1 MNILHTKV
9 LESAERL
16 RNSMVDT
23 LTELCRIPAI
33 SPHNGGTGEEAKI
46 QKLKSIIEAMNLK
59 GASLR
64 IERVDDSKSPT
75 GNRPSLFLEYPG
87 KTSRRLC
94 ILAHIDVVPEGDLS
108 LWNIV
113 EPFNPIVKGS
123 RLYGR
128 GVSDNGNCLV
138 SALYALKAID
148 DAGVTPEYSVLL
160 AFVADEEMGSHFGL
174 EPLMERNIFRA
185 DDLVVVPDSGNDA
198 GDFIETAEKAMLK
211 LAFTVTGK
219 QVHASLP
226 HTGLNACRVANMLA
240 YEVDE
245 ALHKAFREEDDTFD
259 PPCSTFEPTRRA
271 ANVPA
276 VNIVPGRERF
286 EFDCRVLP
294 SVNLDEVID
303 TVKKVCADVEHRT
316 GAKIELAVDRTDS
329 APVTSP
335 DSEVCRL
342 LVRSVREVLGF
353 EPKTGGI
360 GGGTF
365 AAFFRKKGIPAVV
378 WSQECDGVAHQPDEF
393 TEIEYLV
400 NNAKV
405 FALMM
410 AGE

>member
-1 MNILHTKV
+1 MHTKV

-16 RNSMVDT
+16 RSSMVDT

-33 SPHNGGTGEEAKI
+33 SPHNGGTGEETKI

-94 ILAHIDVVPEGDLS
+94 ILAHVDVVPEGDLS

-303 TVKKVCADVEHRT
+303 TVKKVCADVKHRT

>member
-1 MNILHTKV
+1 MNILHTKI

-16 RNSMVDT
+16 RSSMVDT

-46 QKLKSIIEAMNLK
+46 QKLKSIIEAMNLQ

-64 IERVDDSKSPT
+64 IERVDDNVSPT

-87 KTSRRLC
+87 KKTQRVC

-108 LWNIV
+108 AWTIN
-113 EPFNPIVKGS
+113 PFSPVVKGN

-138 SALYALKAID
+138 SALYALKAFD

-259 PPCSTFEPTRRA
+259 PPFSTFEPTRRA

-294 SVNLDEVID
+294 CVNLDDVID
-303 TVKKVCADVEHRT
+303 TVKKVCADAERRT
-316 GAKIELAVDRTDS
+316 GAKIALDVDRTDS

-342 LVRSVREVLGF
+342 LVRSVREVLGI

-365 AAFFRKKGIPAVV
+365 AAFFRKKGIPAAV